1 MLRDLEKIDS
11 ALEPA
16 LPRHLAGDVRQLDW
30 SDRSNHDMALAH
42 AIAACDFDVAAL
54 PDPDGTSDLA
64 ASDTIT
70 QLLGKDHG
78 AKTSS

>member
-1 MLRDLEKIDS
+1 
-11 ALEPA
+11 
-16 LPRHLAGDVRQLDW
+16 
-30 SDRSNHDMALAH
+30 MALAH